1 MVKEAAMAQRFRK
14 LVVAYDFSPAAE
26 KALED
31 AIAIAKRL
39 GAEILVVHVRAPG
52 EGSLDSCSSLRDME
66 TENSSDLEVIRGRLG
81 ALGLRSRGISRAG
94 AVGDTLFNIC
104 SEEDADL
111 LLLGAYGY
119 GPQDRQTLGS
129 TAEHL
134 LRAMTCPVLTYGPC
148 VTSSI
153 SSAGNLG
160 PLLVPIPFPCTR
172 AQLQKAG
179 LIATLFERPLELLHC
194 EAQHDGKSSANEP
207 PESLEQQCEQL
218 ALQYRSEGLRVS
230 WSVLYGEPAATIV
243 SRSRSLGSPFILM
256 PLRWGKHLSSIT
268 SDNVAAH
275 VIRQTSLPVM
285 TYKVD

>member
-1 MVKEAAMAQRFRK
+1 MAKDAAMARRFRK
-14 LVVAYDFSPAAE
+14 LVVAYDSSPAAE
-26 KALED
+26 KALDD

-39 GAEILVVHVRAPG
+39 GAEILVAHVRGPG
-52 EGSLDSCSSLRDME
+52 EGSLDGCSSLRDME
-66 TENSSDLEVIRGRLG
+66 TENSSDLEVIRGRLE
-81 ALGLRSRGISRAG
+81 ALGLRSRAILRAG

-104 SEEDADL
+104 SEEAADL

-134 LRAMTCPVLTYGPC
+134 LRAMTCPVLTYGPS

-153 SSAGNLG
+153 SSAGNSG
-160 PLLVPIPFPCTR
+160 PILVPIPFPCSH
-172 AQLQKAG
+172 AQLEPAG
-179 LIATLFERPLELLHC
+179 LIATLLERQVELLHC
-194 EAQHDGKSSANEP
+194 ETQNDGKSSTKEP

-218 ALQYRSEGLRVS
+218 ALQFRSEGSRVS
-230 WSVLYGEPAATIV
+230 WSVLYGDPAATIV
-243 SRSRSLGSPFILM
+243 SRSRSLRSPFILM

-275 VIRQTSLPVM
+275 VIRQANLPVM